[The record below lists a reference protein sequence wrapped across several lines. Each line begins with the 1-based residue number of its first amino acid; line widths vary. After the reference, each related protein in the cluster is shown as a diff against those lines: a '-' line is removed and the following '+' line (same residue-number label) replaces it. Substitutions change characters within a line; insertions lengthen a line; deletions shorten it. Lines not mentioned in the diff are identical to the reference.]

1 MVTPLVRFV
10 FHTEPKPVCGIALKY
25 IVSVISLIFLGIDTC
40 VSFFFYINGVE
51 YPTLVAYIITSKAL
65 CSLWLSPR
73 IMLNSAFFFRE
84 HSNTIHEA
92 ITNKHRHKYE
102 DVQEMSNEISG
113 KPFNSLNI
121 EENLINLG
129 RQQRLNTIAI
139 ANLSRQLTN
148 TDKLHM
154 SMLELLENVESIENK
169 IDKNFPEFRKEIS
182 KLELEAAEAASS
194 LSMLKEEQTNT
205 RESVKAIGVSVSNLQ
220 EKVDK
225 CKDDVKGINET
236 VVLLKKSGSLQ
247 TSKLHDHI
255 LKVNI

>member
-1 MVTPLVRFV
+1 
-10 FHTEPKPVCGIALKY
+10 
-25 IVSVISLIFLGIDTC
+25 
-40 VSFFFYINGVE
+40 
-51 YPTLVAYIITSKAL
+51 
-65 CSLWLSPR
+65 
-73 IMLNSAFFFRE
+73 MLFFRE
-84 HSNTIHEA
+84 HTNTIHE
-92 ITNKHRHKYE
+92 TKPNKRHLKSFE
-102 DVQEMSNEISG
+102 EFQQLSNEVSE
-113 KPFNSLNI
+113 KPFDFLSIDEKLAS
-121 EENLINLG
+121 LG

-182 KLELEAAEAASS
+182 KLEVEAAEAASS
-194 LSMLKEEQTNT
+194 LSMLREDQTNT
-205 RESVKAIGVSVSNLQ
+205 RDSVKAIGVSVSNLQ

-225 CKDDVKGINET
+225 CKGDLKGMNET
-236 VVLLKKSGSLQ
+236 VEHLKKSTNVQ

>member
-1 MVTPLVRFV
+1 
-10 FHTEPKPVCGIALKY
+10 
-25 IVSVISLIFLGIDTC
+25 
-40 VSFFFYINGVE
+40 
-51 YPTLVAYIITSKAL
+51 
-65 CSLWLSPR
+65 
-73 IMLNSAFFFRE
+73 
-84 HSNTIHEA
+84 
-92 ITNKHRHKYE
+92 
-102 DVQEMSNEISG
+102 MSNEISN
-113 KPFNSLNI
+113 KPFDSLSI
-121 EENLINLG
+121 EEKLTSLG

-225 CKDDVKGINET
+225 CKGDVKGINET
-236 VVLLKKSGSLQ
+236 VVLLKKSASLQ

-255 LKVNI
+255 LKVNIWSSVRKERKLVRVAGVSRG

>member
-1 MVTPLVRFV
+1 
-10 FHTEPKPVCGIALKY
+10 
-25 IVSVISLIFLGIDTC
+25 
-40 VSFFFYINGVE
+40 
-51 YPTLVAYIITSKAL
+51 
-65 CSLWLSPR
+65 
-73 IMLNSAFFFRE
+73 
-84 HSNTIHEA
+84 
-92 ITNKHRHKYE
+92 
-102 DVQEMSNEISG
+102 MSNEISS
-113 KPFNSLNI
+113 KPFDSLSI
-121 EENLINLG
+121 EEKLTNLG

-154 SMLELLENVESIENK
+154 SMLELLENVEGIENK

-225 CKDDVKGINET
+225 CRGDVKGINET
-236 VVLLKKSGSLQ
+236 VVLLKKSASLQ